1 MAKQKN
7 QSDNSSFESQLQ
19 KLEELVAKLETG
31 EVPLEQSL
39 VFFEEGVN
47 LYRSCKKRMQQ
58 VEIKIQ
64 KLTESMREESMEES
78 E

>member
-7 QSDNSSFESQLQ
+7 QIETSSFESQLQ

>member
-7 QSDNSSFESQLQ
+7 QTETSSFESQLQ

>member
-7 QSDNSSFESQLQ
+7 QTEDSSFESQLQ

>member
-7 QSDNSSFESQLQ
+7 QTEPSSFESQLQ